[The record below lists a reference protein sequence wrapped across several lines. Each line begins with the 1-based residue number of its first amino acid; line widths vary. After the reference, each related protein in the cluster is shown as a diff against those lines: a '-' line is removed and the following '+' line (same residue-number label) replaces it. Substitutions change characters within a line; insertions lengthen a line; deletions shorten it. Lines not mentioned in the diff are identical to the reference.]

1 MKKTKI
7 TNKIT
12 LVLSIAILLM
22 SVLLWVPRL
31 MGMSTYYVS
40 SDSMEPQITK
50 GSFAFVESLDFKDI
64 RVGED
69 VLVFSSPYN
78 SKTFMHR
85 VIAVDSDEQL
95 VYTKGDKNN
104 TRDPLP
110 TEFDACSGR
119 VKFHIPLVGYAAWA
133 LDTLAGKIAVAVFYI
148 VCLAVLIESHRVKKT
163 KKRWMPD
170 EK

>member
-7 TNKIT
+7 RNKI
-12 LVLSIAILLM
+12 LIAVSIIIFLLSLF
-22 SVLLWVPRL
+22 LWVPRF

-40 SDSMEPQITK
+40 SDSMEPEIPK
-50 GSFAFVESLDFKDI
+50 GSFAFVETLGFEDI

-85 VIAVDSDEQL
+85 VVAINSDEQL
-95 VYTKGDKNN
+95 IYTKGDKNN

-110 TEFDACSGR
+110 TEFSACSGR

-133 LDTLAGKIAVAVFYI
+133 LDTLVGKIAVAVFYI
-148 VCLAVLIESHRVKKT
+148 VCVAVLIESHRAKKS
-163 KKRWMPD
+163 KK
-170 EK
+170 EVNA

>member
-1 MKKTKI
+1 MKKTTL

-12 LVLSIAILLM
+12 IVLSIVIFFM
-22 SVLLWVPRL
+22 SLLLWVPRL
-31 MGMSTYYVS
+31 IGMSTYYVS
-40 SDSMEPQITK
+40 SDSMEPKITK
-50 GSFAFVESLDFKDI
+50 GSLAFVETLDFKDI

-69 VLVFSSPYN
+69 VLVFTSPYN

-95 VYTKGDKNN
+95 IYTKGDNNN
-104 TRDPLP
+104 TNDPLP
-110 TEFDACSGR
+110 TVFSECSGR

-148 VCLAVLIESHRVKKT
+148 VCVAVLIESHRAKKS
-163 KKRWMPD
+163 KKEVD
-170 EK
+170 A

>member
-1 MKKTKI
+1 MKKI
-7 TNKIT
+7 RNKI
-12 LVLSIAILLM
+12 LIAVSVIIFLLSLLI
-22 SVLLWVPRL
+22 WVPRI

-40 SDSMEPQITK
+40 SDSMEPKIPK
-50 GSFAFVESLDFKDI
+50 GSFAFVETLVFEDI

-85 VIAVDSDEQL
+85 VVAVNSDEQL
-95 VYTKGDKNN
+95 IYTKGDKNN

-110 TEFDACSGR
+110 TEFSACSGK

-133 LDTLAGKIAVAVFYI
+133 LDTLAGKIAVVVFYI
-148 VCLAVLIESHRVKKT
+148 VCVAVLIEGHRAKKS
-163 KKRWMPD
+163 KKEVD
-170 EK
+170 A